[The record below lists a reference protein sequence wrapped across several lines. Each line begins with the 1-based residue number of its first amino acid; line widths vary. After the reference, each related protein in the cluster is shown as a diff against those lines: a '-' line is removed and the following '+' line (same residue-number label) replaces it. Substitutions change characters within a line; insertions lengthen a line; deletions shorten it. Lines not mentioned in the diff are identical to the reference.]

1 MCDWRG
7 LSYATSVWTAR
18 VVRGMA
24 SGMTIAS
31 LLEPVTGQPG
41 PARLTHAADW
51 MQGRTLYGG
60 ASALVAY
67 TMATRAFSG
76 LPPLRAGQ
84 IALPDGQ
91 LRARQQHRQRGW
103 RLRLRLGVH
112 GGGPGQIVPEQHQ
125 PGIIGEHCP
134 AAARR
139 DSGIRSLGDLRG
151 HNVAFQR
158 SSSTSAYYVPAAE
171 LLERGM
177 RLEILLAPTD
187 GVASHEVGYLF
198 ARSELNI
205 STWVHKRLV
214 DAGVMSNLDWDNPRH
229 MPPSFARDFV
239 IIGKSEPYPR
249 ALELVRGDLDARV
262 RERLAQVLTDAAADP
277 DASEA
282 LLKFFKTTRFLP
294 LDPQTSES
302 LRRLSTGIDRVR
314 REVE

>member
-1 MCDWRG
+1 MCSLIAQLRSLALVLLGFACGALLPVKAASGDGVLVLGRISDNPQEHYEQ
-7 LSYATSVWTAR
+7 LKPLLDY
-18 VVRGMA
+18 VVPRMADVGIREGHILMAKDAQQMA
-24 SGMTIAS
+24 SYLRRGRVDW
-31 LLEPVTGQPG
+31 VTET
-41 PARLTHAADW
+41 A
-51 MQGRTLYGG
+51 
-60 ASALVAY
+60 ASAVL
-67 TMATRAFSG
+67 
-76 LPPLRAGQ
+76 LQERAGAQ
-84 IALPDGQ
+84 PILLTERDGTSYY
-91 LRARQQHRQRGW
+91 HS
-103 RLRLRLGVH
+103 VFF
-112 GGGPGQIVPEQHQ
+112 
-125 PGIIGEHCP
+125 
-134 AAARR
+134 ARR

-262 RERLAQVLTDAAADP
+262 RERLAQVLADAAADP

-294 LDPQTSES
+294 LDAQTSKS
-302 LRRLSTGIDRVR
+302 LRRLATGIDRVR